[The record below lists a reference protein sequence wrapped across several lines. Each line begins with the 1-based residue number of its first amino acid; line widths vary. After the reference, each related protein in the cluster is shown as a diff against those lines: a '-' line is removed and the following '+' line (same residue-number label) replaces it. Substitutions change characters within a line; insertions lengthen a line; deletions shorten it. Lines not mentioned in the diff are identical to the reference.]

1 MFKTWRFNLLSTF
14 LEFGK
19 ALEPEKT
26 GIDQNLQKNSD
37 PESRILPCAVKN
49 TPKFN

>member
-1 MFKTWRFNLLSTF
+1 MFKTWWFNLLSNF

-26 GIDQNLQKNSD
+26 SINQNLQKNSD
-37 PESRILPCAVKN
+37 PESRILTCAVKN
-49 TPKFN
+49 TAKFD